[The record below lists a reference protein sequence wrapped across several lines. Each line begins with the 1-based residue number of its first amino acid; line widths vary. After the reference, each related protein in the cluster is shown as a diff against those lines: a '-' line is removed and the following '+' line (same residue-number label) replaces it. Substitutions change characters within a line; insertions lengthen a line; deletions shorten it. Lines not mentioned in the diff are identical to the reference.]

1 MFGILSLGDSY
12 VQDVKKWRLLCSTRG
27 PICSLPKMVIL
38 SSGGCYVRLISLNPL
53 YSLVFRGVFLA
64 YNTTYN
70 RKKKGYIIIS
80 QNKDIRPLFFFG
92 LNQQRNVMGVMLW
105 DSH

>member
-1 MFGILSLGDSY
+1 MFGILSLEDSY

-27 PICSLPKMVIL
+27 PICSILEMVIFTTED
-38 SSGGCYVRLISLNPL
+38 CYVRLISLNPL
-53 YSLVFRGVFLA
+53 YSLVFMGVFLT

-80 QNKDIRPLFFFG
+80 QNKDIRPLFS
-92 LNQQRNVMGVMLW
+92 L
-105 DSH
+105 D

>member
-1 MFGILSLGDSY
+1 MFGILSLEDSY

-53 YSLVFRGVFLA
+53 YSLGFRGVFVR
-64 YNTTYN
+64 YNSTYN
-70 RKKKGYIIIS
+70 RNKKGYIIIS

-92 LNQQRNVMGVMLW
+92 LNQQRNVMGVM
-105 DSH
+105 

>member
-1 MFGILSLGDSY
+1 MFGILSIEDSY

-27 PICSLPKMVIL
+27 PICSLPKMVIPT
-38 SSGGCYVRLISLNPL
+38 SGGCYVRLISLKPL
-53 YSLVFRGVFLA
+53 YSLGFWGVFLA
-64 YNTTYN
+64 YNSTYN

-92 LNQQRNVMGVMLW
+92 LNQQRNVMGVMWW
-105 DSH
+105 DSY